1 MAFCHDRSRGVSSRA
16 IRRAGV
22 AVLALICA
30 AGTLSQATAASADT
44 IPTYSFSQLALPAGT
59 LGEPLGLAAAPQGS
73 TLYLSDRTNGVM
85 AINTGNLGESP
96 IQITDVGNAINGFAG
111 PASLALSP
119 DGKTLYLALTL
130 VNAIFVADVSGNG
143 SDANDYT
150 VTGEI
155 QGSAGLPLDYPYGLA
170 VSPDGNTLYIS
181 NYLNDTVSVA
191 DVSGQNS
198 DPANDTVTGQL
209 SDPNQNLQSPT
220 DLALSPNGQT
230 LYIGDATGPV
240 AVADVSGNAADT
252 NNDTVTGTVGNE
264 PSTSGV
270 AVSPDGETLYA
281 ADPGGSNVEV
291 VDLSGDADQG
301 QTIGDIQP
309 FGSAAGGLDG
319 LALTPDGTGL
329 YVADES
335 EGSVS
340 EVTIPW
346 AAGPITISGTAQ
358 VGSTLTATDS
368 DLSPDATVSGQ
379 WLANGQPIPGA
390 TNPSFTLT
398 PAQLGQTI
406 SITLS
411 ANAVG
416 YAANTQTS
424 AATGAVTDAVVSAAP
439 TKAPT
444 PRRVTGHRPRITGK
458 AKVGRRLTA
467 KVAAWAP
474 APVKLSYQWYAAGKR
489 IRRATKKTL
498 KLTKA
503 LRRKRITVR
512 VTGSK
517 AGYTTVTE
525 ISKATKRIAR

>member
-1 MAFCHDRSRGVSSRA
+1 MAFRHDRSRGVSSRA

-44 IPTYSFSQLALPAGT
+44 IPAYSFSQLALPAGT
-59 LGEPLGLAAAPQGS
+59 LGEPLGLASAPQGS

-85 AINTGNLGESP
+85 AVNTGNLGASP
-96 IQITDVGNAINGFAG
+96 IQITDVGNDINGFAG
-111 PASLALSP
+111 PASIAVSP

-143 SDANDYT
+143 SDADDYT

-155 QGSAGLPLDYPYGLA
+155 QGTAGLPLDYPYGLA
-170 VSPDGNTLYIS
+170 VSPNGNTLYIS
-181 NYLNDTVSVA
+181 NYSSNTVSVA
-191 DVSGQNS
+191 DVTGQSS
-198 DPANDTVTGQL
+198 DPANDTVTGEL
-209 SDPNQNLQSPT
+209 SDPNGNLKSPT
-220 DLALSPNGQT
+220 DLALSPTGQT
-230 LYIGDATGPV
+230 LYIGNASGPV
-240 AVADVSGNAADT
+240 AVADVSGSAGDA
-252 NNDTVTGTVGNE
+252 NNNTVTGTVGNE

-309 FGSAAGGLDG
+309 FGGSAGGLDG
-319 LALTPDGTGL
+319 LALTPGGTGL

-335 EGSVS
+335 QGAVS
-340 EVTIPW
+340 EVAIPA
-346 AAGPITISGTAQ
+346 AAGSITISGSAQ
-358 VGSTLTATDS
+358 VGSTLTATVGGLPS
-368 DLSPDATVSGQ
+368 DATVSGQ
-379 WLANGQPIPGA
+379 WLADGQPIPGA

-406 SITLS
+406 SVTVS

-416 YAANTQTS
+416 YAPSTLTS
-424 AATGAVTDAVVSAAP
+424 AATGAVINAA
-439 TKAPT
+439 TVAP
-444 PRRVTGHRPRITGK
+444 PPSVKRRHLAGRRPRITGRP
-458 AKVGRRLTA
+458 KVGRRLTA
-467 KVAAWAP
+467 KPGAWTP

-489 IRRATKKTL
+489 IRRATRQTL

-503 LRRKRITVR
+503 QRRKRITVR
-512 VTGSK
+512 VTGRK
-517 AGYTTVTE
+517 AGYTAVTE
-525 ISKATKRIAR
+525 ISKATKRISR

>member
-1 MAFCHDRSRGVSSRA
+1 MAYCHDTSTGASRHA
-16 IRRAGV
+16 IRYV
-22 AVLALICA
+22 AVALLALLCTA
-30 AGTLSQATAASADT
+30 AGALSKASPASADT

-59 LGEPLGLAAAPQGS
+59 LGEPLGLVSAPQGS

-85 AINTGNLGESP
+85 AINTGNLGASP
-96 IQITDVGNAINGFAG
+96 IQITDVGNDINGFAG

-130 VNAIFVADVSGNG
+130 VNAIFVADVSGDG

-155 QGSAGLPLDYPYGLA
+155 QGSTGLPLDYPYGLA
-170 VSPDGNTLYIS
+170 VSPNGDTLYIS
-181 NYLNDTVSVA
+181 NYSNNTVSVA
-191 DVSGQNS
+191 DVSGQSS

-209 SDPNQNLQSPT
+209 SDPHSDLQSPT

-230 LYIGDATGPV
+230 LYVGNASGPV
-240 AVADVSGNAADT
+240 AVADVSGNAADA
-252 NNDTVTGTVGNE
+252 NDDTVTGTVGNE

-281 ADPGGSNVEV
+281 ADPGGNNVEV

-309 FGSAAGGLDG
+309 FGDSAGGLDG
-319 LALTPDGTGL
+319 LALTPGGTGL

-335 EGSVS
+335 EGAVS
-340 EVTIPW
+340 EVTIPP

-368 DLSPDATVSGQ
+368 ALPPDATVSGQ
-379 WLANGQPIPGA
+379 WLADGQPIPGA
-390 TNPSFTLT
+390 TSPSFTLT

-406 SITLS
+406 SVTLS

-416 YAANTQTS
+416 YAANTETS
-424 AATGAVTDAVVSAAP
+424 AATATVTSAAAIAPP
-439 TKAPT
+439 TGVKH
-444 PRRVTGHRPRITGK
+444 RRVTGRRPWITGK
-458 AKVGRRLTA
+458 PKVGRKLTA
-467 KVAAWAP
+467 KVAAWTP

-489 IRRATKKTL
+489 IRRATRKTL

-503 LRRKRITVR
+503 QRRKRITVK
-512 VTGSK
+512 VTGRK
-517 AGYTTVTE
+517 TGYPTVSE
-525 ISKATKRIAR
+525 ISKATKRISS

>member
-1 MAFCHDRSRGVSSRA
+1 MAFRHDSSTGAPRRA
-16 IRRAGV
+16 IRCAGV
-22 AVLALICA
+22 ALLALLCA
-30 AGTLSQATAASADT
+30 AVSTLSRATPANADT
-44 IPTYSFSQLALPAGT
+44 IPTYSFSQLALPGGT
-59 LGEPLGLAAAPQGS
+59 LGEPLGLASAPQGN

-85 AINTGNLGESP
+85 AIDTANLGGSP
-96 IQITDVGNAINGFAG
+96 IQITDVGNDINGFAG

-155 QGSAGLPLDYPYGLA
+155 QGTVGLPLDYPYGLA

-181 NYLNDTVSVA
+181 NYSNNTVAVA
-191 DVSGQNS
+191 DVSGQSS
-198 DPANDTVTGQL
+198 DPANDTVTGEL
-209 SDPNQNLQSPT
+209 SDPNQYLQSPT

-230 LYIGDATGPV
+230 LYVGNASGPV
-240 AVADVSGNAADT
+240 AVADVSGNAGDAND
-252 NNDTVTGTVGNE
+252 DTVTGTVGSE
-264 PSTSGV
+264 QSTSGV
-270 AVSPDGETLYA
+270 AVSSDGETLYA

-309 FGSAAGGLDG
+309 FGSSAGGLDG
-319 LALTPDGTGL
+319 LALTPAGTGL

-335 EGSVS
+335 EGAVS
-340 EVTIPW
+340 EVTIPG
-346 AAGPITISGTAQ
+346 AAGPVTVSGSAQ
-358 VGSTLTATDS
+358 VGSTLIATVS
-368 DLSPDATVSGQ
+368 GLSADATVSGQ
-379 WLANGQPIPGA
+379 WFADGQPIPGA

-398 PAQLGQTI
+398 PAQLGETI
-406 SITLS
+406 SVTVS

-424 AATGAVTDAVVSAAP
+424 TATGTVTSAATAAP
-439 TKAPT
+439 TKGVG
-444 PRRVTGHRPRITGK
+444 PRSLTGHRPRIAGK
-458 AKVGRRLTA
+458 AKVGRKLTA

-474 APVKLSYQWYAAGKR
+474 APVKLSYQWYAAAKR

-498 KLTKA
+498 KLTKS
-503 LRRKRITVR
+503 LRNKRISVR
-512 VTGSK
+512 VTGRK

-525 ISKATKRIAR
+525 ISKATRRVLS